1 MINVKRKTGD
11 FEKMKR
17 ALDICKK
24 YWLGEICTLALI
36 AVVMALNYA
45 IFVFPNRFAPA
56 GLDGLCTMVQ
66 DVLGVSMGYLSLL
79 VNIPLLI
86 LAYIFL
92 KREFFIKTTVFVL
105 VFSVVTV
112 FLRYVDLSRFYFYTE
127 SGTSIVLAPLVAGVI
142 RGLLYAF
149 TLKLHASSGGIDV
162 IAALIKRKKPYL
174 RMMNIIFAINFGVA
188 IISYFVYGMTMEPVI
203 CSILYFF
210 VTSFTSNHVRD
221 AWREA
226 VRFEIIT
233 ADGEGLRQ
241 GISER
246 LHLSATIVDAHGAYS
261 GTDRKMVIC
270 VVSKKAAPNVE
281 TLLRDYP
288 DTVVFRS
295 VVDR

>member
-1 MINVKRKTGD
+1 MIMSSTNRRFFMMSKTFD
-11 FEKMKR
+11 F
-17 ALDICKK
+17 LKK
-24 YWLGEICTLALI
+24 HKIGHLLALALI

-66 DVLGVSMGYLSLL
+66 DILGISMGYLSLL

-92 KREFFIKTTVFVL
+92 KREFFVKTTVFVI

-112 FLRYVDLSRFYFYTE
+112 LLRYVDLSAFYFYTE

-174 RMMNIIFAINFGVA
+174 RMMNIIFGINFGVA

-210 VTSFTSNHVRD
+210 VTSYTSNHLRD

-233 ADGEGLRQ
+233 ADGESLRQ
-241 GISER
+241 GIADR
-246 LHLSATIVDAHGAYS
+246 LHLPATIVDAHGAYS

-281 TLLRDYP
+281 TLLREYP

>member
-1 MINVKRKTGD
+1 MKKLFD
-11 FEKMKR
+11 F
-17 ALDICKK
+17 CKK
-24 YWLGEICTLALI
+24 YQLGELCALGFI
-36 AVVMALNYA
+36 AVIMALNYA

-56 GLDGLCTMVQ
+56 GLDGLCTMIQ
-66 DVLGVSMGYLSLL
+66 DIFGISMGYLSLL

-86 LAYIFL
+86 LAYLFL
-92 KREFFIKTTVFVL
+92 KREFFVKTTVFVL

-112 FLRYVDLSRFYFYTE
+112 LLRYVDLSQFYFYTE

-149 TLKLHASSGGIDV
+149 TLKLNASSGGIDV

-174 RMMNIIFAINFGVA
+174 RMMNIIFSINFGVA
-188 IISYFVYGMTMEPVI
+188 MISYFVYGMKLEPVI

-241 GISER
+241 GIADS

-261 GTDRKMVIC
+261 GSDRKMVIC
-270 VVSKKAAPNVE
+270 VVSKKAAPSVE

-288 DTVVFRS
+288 DSVVFRS
-295 VVDR
+295 IVDR